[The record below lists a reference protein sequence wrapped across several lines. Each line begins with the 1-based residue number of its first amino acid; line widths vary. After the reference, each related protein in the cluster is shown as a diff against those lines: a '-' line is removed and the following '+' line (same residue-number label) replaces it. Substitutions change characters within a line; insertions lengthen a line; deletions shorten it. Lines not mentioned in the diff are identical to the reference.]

1 MPNRLFQGIIN
12 QMREVLDRTI
22 GVVDESGTV
31 IACSELGQ
39 IGEARKGI
47 ISAGVFSG
55 AQIHV
60 IRFPVQFILDVG
72 KVCEPEIEPAPV
84 SPETRVLATL
94 VHPAMNGIAEYF
106 CFPDFSFALFLL
118 KMDFLYFGVNRIG
131 LTGLFRLGE
140 EGKG

>member
-55 AQIHV
+55 AQILPLIH
-60 IRFPVQFILDVG
+60 I
-72 KVCEPEIEPAPV
+72 
-84 SPETRVLATL
+84 
-94 VHPAMNGIAEYF
+94 
-106 CFPDFSFALFLL
+106 
-118 KMDFLYFGVNRIG
+118 
-131 LTGLFRLGE
+131 
-140 EGKG
+140 